1 MLSLSPW
8 MTVSLAECVAI
19 VTINLYMIIAFK
31 RSRNLRKRSR
41 NLVMNL
47 AAIDMFVEDFA
58 VYDLFN
64 QF

>member
-1 MLSLSPW
+1 
-8 MTVSLAECVAI
+8 
-19 VTINLYMIIAFK
+19 MIIAFK

-47 AAIDMFVEDFA
+47 AAIDMFVEGFA